1 MFSPLSSCGVCGV
14 RGSGAGELDTTIRS
28 AETNVLLLLGA
39 LIAAT
44 VAAPLLIMRMGRPAF
59 GFLALVPAAGF
70 VWTLAHFLRGTFK
83 DGGGVD
89 YTVAWMP
96 SANLSFDL
104 HLDGLGALFSLIIL
118 GMGALVLVYC
128 WGYFDGTRRRLAMF
142 AAQMV
147 GFATAMFG
155 LVAADSFLLMYV
167 FWEITSVPVSYTHL
181 TLPTNREV

>member
-1 MFSPLSSCGVCGV
+1 MLLASCRRSVL
-14 RGSGAGELDTTIRS
+14 SGARHVNVLAPQQLWRLWYSRQRARELDTTVRS

-59 GFLALVPAAGF
+59 GILALVPAAGF

-128 WGYFDGTRRRLAMF
+128 WGYFDGTRRRSD
-142 AAQMV
+142 V
-147 GFATAMFG
+147 RRTNGG
-155 LVAADSFLLMYV
+155 LCHRHVWAGG
-167 FWEITSVPVSYTHL
+167 
-181 TLPTNREV
+181 RG